1 MAEDDPLAR
10 LDVAQA
16 ATSVLVAAVPPP
28 AWTSPTPCDQWDV
41 AALVRHLV
49 AGERVFAAIV
59 RDGRADR
66 PTIFSAVEAIPVAD
80 LPAAYDQDTADLLA
94 AYRGPGAV
102 ERSYLLPIG
111 ELAAEQ
117 MVDLRIIESLTH
129 GWDLARATDQ
139 PLAFD
144 PMIVERAIAVS
155 RALLEQLPPGR
166 SPFGTPQPVIGDA
179 PALDR
184 LAALLGRTLT

>member
-1 MAEDDPLAR
+1 MAEDDPRAR
-10 LDVAQA
+10 LDVTQA
-16 ATSVLVAAVPPP
+16 GMSALLAAVLPP

-49 AGERVFAAIV
+49 VGERVFAAIV

-66 PTIFSAVEAIPVAD
+66 STIVSVVEAIPVAD
-80 LPAAYDQDTADLLA
+80 LPAAYDHDAADLLA
-94 AYRGPGAV
+94 AYRGPGAM

-117 MVDLRIIESLTH
+117 MVDLRIIECLTH

-144 PMIVERAIAVS
+144 PVTVERAITVS
-155 RALLEQLPPGR
+155 RALLEQLPPGH
-166 SPFGTPQPVIGDA
+166 SPFGTPQPVTGDA

-184 LAALLGRTLT
+184 LAALLGRTVT